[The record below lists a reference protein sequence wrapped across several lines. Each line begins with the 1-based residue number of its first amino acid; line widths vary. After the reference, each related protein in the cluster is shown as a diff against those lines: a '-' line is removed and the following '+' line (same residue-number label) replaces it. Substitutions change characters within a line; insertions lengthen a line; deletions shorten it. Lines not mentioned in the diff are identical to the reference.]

1 MAYQYSQKADFKK
14 QAHAG
19 YVPYYP
25 DYLGWVRSPQKL
37 GFKCNAAVVKASNFD
52 EVMGMVRAAD
62 FVSLDTET
70 TGLRFAE
77 DDLISIN
84 VGLPGNNNFIGFY
97 YVGFF
102 NEEQR
107 SKLVSVGQLDE
118 LVGLILSKPVCFMWN
133 RYFDQR
139 ILMYSRGFKEEQFWR
154 CYDGLDLVWLL
165 DSNVKQG
172 LGLKKVAQEY
182 LGLPNWGQEDD
193 FWEDILTAD
202 PRVLVSYGATDAYAT
217 FELGVLLYHIFKKHY
232 PFMLQLHIECKN
244 ALFRLEED
252 EQLLDGPYLVKA
264 EEEVVQAIEGV
275 KADFYSQ
282 YGVINLGSPR
292 QKSDLLLR
300 LGWSTGVWNKP
311 AKDGS
316 KIMSTAADLLEG
328 LTAKG
333 CDPAKLMVR
342 YSKLFK
348 LESSYLKPMREAA
361 ESGLPVRFHFKD
373 HDVNTL
379 RFSAGAY
386 RINRKPYDYYLPVSL
401 QCLPKPH
408 KVNRELNYDPK
419 TFEVEWPEGAGQFY
433 VETGAPALNIRKA
446 VCAPPGGKIVK
457 ADFAQQ
463 ELVIAAVLSNETTW
477 LDAIKNDT
485 DLHKATGYSV
495 FGREITG
502 DERKV
507 VKFINFGL
515 LYEIENPELV
525 LANQTGW
532 PIERCREFMVKYKSA
547 LGRLYAWKD
556 RVIMEGRS
564 TGSIKNLYGFER
576 RVYGYYHTAN
586 RFLHKLGDRT
596 CVNTEIQGLAAI
608 MMRIIFVKCWKA
620 FQLPKGKYYGSGVRV
635 FAPIHD
641 EFDLFVPDASIFP
654 ELLPDFKEIMESVTP
669 AGWPVK
675 LRAELEIGDNM
686 GETFVVNQ
694 DPGSG
699 LWLPKE
705 EGRPVAEAEVSGN
718 VFDPASIDDWVEEAE
733 GLLEEAAGFNL

>member
-1 MAYQYSQKADFKK
+1 MAYQNSQKADFKK

-19 YVPYYP
+19 YIPYYP

-37 GFKCNAAVVKASNFD
+37 GFKCNAEVVKVSNFD
-52 EVMGMVRAAD
+52 AIMEAVRGAD
-62 FVSLDTET
+62 FVALDTET
-70 TGLRFAE
+70 SGLRFA
-77 DDLISIN
+77 DDEIISIN
-84 VGLPGNNNFIGFY
+84 VGLPGNINFIGFY
-97 YVGFF
+97 YKDFF
-102 NEEQR
+102 SADQK
-107 SKLVSVGQLDE
+107 SKLVSTDQLDE

-139 ILMYSRGFKEEQFWR
+139 ILMNTRGFKEEQFWR
-154 CYDGLDLVWLL
+154 CYDGLDLVWML
-165 DSNVKQG
+165 DSNVKHG
-172 LGLKKVAQEY
+172 LGLKKIAQEY

-202 PRVLVSYGATDAYAT
+202 PRILITYGAMDAYAT
-217 FELGVLLYHIFKKHY
+217 LELGVRLYHIFKKHY

-244 ALFRLEED
+244 ALFCLEEH
-252 EQLLDGPYLVKA
+252 EQLLDGRYLA
-264 EEEVVQAIEGV
+264 EVEAEVSKAIEGV
-275 KADFYSQ
+275 KADFYSM

-292 QKSDLLLR
+292 QKSDLLLK

-316 KIMSTAADLLEG
+316 KIMSTAGELLEG
-328 LTAKG
+328 LAAKG

-348 LESSYLKPMREAA
+348 LESSYLKPMREAV
-361 ESGLPVRFHFKD
+361 ESGNPVRFHFKD

-386 RINRKPYDYYLPVSL
+386 RINRKPYNYFLPTSL

-419 TFEVEWPEGAGQFY
+419 TVVIEWPEGAGQYY

-446 VCAPPGGKIVK
+446 VCASPGGKILK

-463 ELVIAAVLSNETTW
+463 ELVIAAVLSGETTW
-477 LDAIKNDT
+477 LEAIKNGA
-485 DLHKATGYSV
+485 DLHKATGRSI
-495 FGREITG
+495 FGRDITG
-502 DERKV
+502 DERGM
-507 VKFINFGL
+507 VKGCNFGL
-515 LYEIENPELV
+515 LYEIDNPEWV

-532 PIERCREFMVKYKSA
+532 SIERCREFMAKYKSA

-556 RVIMEGRS
+556 KVIMEGRS
-564 TGSIKNLYGFER
+564 TGSTKNLYGFER

-596 CVNTEIQGLAAI
+596 CVNQEIQGLAAI
-608 MMRIIFVKCWKA
+608 MMRIIMVKCWKM
-620 FQLPKGKYYGSGVRV
+620 FELPKGKYFGSGVRV

-641 EFDLFVPDASIFP
+641 EFDLFVPDASILP
-654 ELLPDFKEIMESVTP
+654 ELIPDFKEVMESVTP

-675 LRAELEIGDNM
+675 LRAEIEVGDNM
-686 GETFVVNQ
+686 GETFVVKQ
-694 DPGSG
+694 DSNG
-699 LWLPKE
+699 LWIPQE
-705 EGRPVAEAEVSGN
+705 EERPVVAAEVSSVG
-718 VFDPASIDDWVEEAE
+718 FDPASIDDWVEESGE
-733 GLLEEAAGFNL
+733 LLEEAAGFNL